1 MKEAVLRHLTSAGVR
16 HNILMMDAEQASRS
30 INNHPPYLA
39 GRFYTLIPMK
49 SSMAFHPKVILLA
62 GKNKGALLVGSH
74 NMTLSGFGY
83 NRELTNLV
91 RVSSLGDNESIG
103 VLQSAW
109 QQIMQWVNSQSA
121 NLPQHVIEMVA
132 KTTDFAAWLRGQS
145 TEKNENCAFISSQA
159 GEPSL
164 WTQLKSHIGGEVR
177 KVIVTGAF
185 FDSNLDFIRR
195 IDDELKPK
203 EFVVGADPETVQMP
217 TDFVP
222 KGVKFT
228 NCTGIRAGE
237 KDKAGY
243 LHAKAIVVETE
254 DGNTILAHL
263 PQLEGVN

>member
-1 MKEAVLRHLTSAGVR
+1 
-16 HNILMMDAEQASRS
+16 
-30 INNHPPYLA
+30 
-39 GRFYTLIPMK
+39 
-49 SSMAFHPKVILLA
+49 MAFHPKVILLA